1 MKLDLEPKPKVI
13 IFNYSKIPRHLQ
25 EQAMKSTNIEIV
37 FTNIGSGLFW
47 TTLLLLPHL
56 RKCPVYLNHQRLP
69 FGIVVPSITATTW
82 LWMLLCIWEPSDQ
95 SPWPEV
101 PFKYWTHS
109 SHCCVGCTS
118 AVILHTLLGLWAL
131 SVLLPHS
138 LCIKQGHSPGGN
150 LNGIFWPP
158 TLQVNCFGRVLTFS
172 WVLIGYL
179 YFLQHPPIIIG
190 RC

>member
-109 SHCCVGCTS
+109 SHSVWLDAPLLWFCTHS
-118 AVILHTLLGLWAL
+118 WGSGLSQCSFLIPCAL
-131 SVLLPHS
+131 SKVIHLE
-138 LCIKQGHSPGGN
+138 
-150 LNGIFWPP
+150 GI
-158 TLQVNCFGRVLTFS
+158 
-172 WVLIGYL
+172 
-179 YFLQHPPIIIG
+179 
-190 RC
+190 